1 MRYLIVEND
10 CAYRLQ
16 RAATE
21 AGADST
27 EPNAALFLE
36 CVSCLPTAPL
46 LRKVT
51 NENFGTF
58 SFQPQ
63 LSANRCLPVLICVVP
78 GRKAQ

>member
-1 MRYLIVEND
+1 MYLPT
-10 CAYRLQ
+10 AA
-16 RAATE
+16 RAATDT
-21 AGADST
+21 GADST

-36 CVSCLPTAPL
+36 CVSTA

-63 LSANRCLPVLICVVP
+63 LSATAACLYLYVVP